1 MRRFKKM
8 LVFVVIIV
16 IVFALASVIS
26 AWTFVTPAYDI
37 TYAISDEG
45 VTPGLVS
52 GNDKPED
59 QPGFEYFKYD
69 MPDGYTPVLSA
80 DGTELLVFNVDS
92 TDASKLLKVWIG
104 IDNGTTFV
112 KHWETVNIN
121 IEYFIMKGGNNYFVY
136 DYSGSKSADGSLY
149 CPHNIGGQIAGIS
162 HMSIFYTSN
171 SEETD
176 ATVEESTGPADE
188 TTSAQEETTAGEETT
203 STDPSDE
210 TISETSN
217 PEETT
222 SDVDMT
228 DESIPLVSNSTDPSE
243 TTILED
249 EIPQT
254 GETGLAVLVG
264 IVLLALAA
272 SLAAIVYRRR
282 SSRRSKQQ

>member
-104 IDNGTTFV
+104 LDNGTTFV

-162 HMSIFYTSN
+162 HMSVFYTS
-171 SEETD
+171 ET
-176 ATVEESTGPADE
+176 EESTGPADE